1 MTGDLPREAITA
13 ACRRGQLDL
22 EQLWFRYVALGG
34 NAAPLELEAY
44 TVGLMPLDDHQYDIL
59 AHALNERLAE
69 LGLPR
74 DVPYARPEPCCRR
87 RPDESEDRPPPPPQ
101 PTG

>member
-1 MTGDLPREAITA
+1 MTGDRRREAIQA
-13 ACRRGQLDL
+13 ACRRAQLDL

-34 NAAPLELEAY
+34 DAAPLEFEAHLADL
-44 TVGLMPLDDHQYDIL
+44 VPLDDQQHDIL
-59 AHALNERLAE
+59 VHALNERLGE

-74 DVPYARPEPCCRR
+74 DVAYVGLCCRR
-87 RPDESEDRPPPPPQ
+87 RQDGPRDQDAPPPE